1 MKVEVDLY
9 IDVDGVLNIHSDSYR
24 TYDNC
29 WSRFFPFF
37 GRMEGHLVRRLDY
50 LCSKLNS
57 ANLFL
62 ISNWNLDDAKEELS
76 RLGFSYS
83 NRLTRP
89 KKFLNLTAENRSVI
103 VKENTPAD
111 SHRVAIVIDDALYKD
126 WVDSARAYKI
136 TTDIA
141 EGLTDRDIK
150 LILERV
156 ESIESISKETK

>member
-37 GRMEGHLVRRLDY
+37 GRMEGHLVRRLDF
-50 LCSKLNS
+50 LCSKLNL

-83 NRLTRP
+83 NKLTRP
-89 KKFLNLTAENRSVI
+89 KKFSNVTADNRFII
-103 VKENTPAD
+103 VKENTPAE
-111 SHRVAIVIDDALYKD
+111 SHRVAII
-126 WVDSARAYKI
+126 S
-136 TTDIA
+136 
-141 EGLTDRDIK
+141 EGLSDRDIK

-156 ESIESISKETK
+156 YIISKETK

>member
-50 LCSKLNS
+50 LCSKLNL

-76 RLGFSYS
+76 RLGFSYT
-83 NRLTRP
+83 NKLTRP
-89 KKFLNLTAENRSVI
+89 KKFPNVTADKRSII
-103 VKENTPAD
+103 VRENTPAE
-111 SHRVAIVIDDALYKD
+111 SRRVAIVIDDAPYKD
-126 WVDSARAYKI
+126 WVDSVQAFKI
-136 TTDIA
+136 TTDIS

-150 LILERV
+150 LILDRV
-156 ESIESISKETK
+156 KLIFKETK